1 MVAVAGGDLHSLALT
16 RDGKVVAW
24 GANGYGQTN
33 VPASALSNVVAV
45 AGGYYHSLA
54 LKCDGTVVAW
64 GDNRNGQTNVPVG
77 LSNVVAVVA
86 GARHNLARLS
96 NDTVVAWGD
105 NSSGQTNV
113 PIYLNNNVVVAVAAG
128 AFHSLV
134 LRSNGTVFAWG
145 GDKYSGQTNV
155 PVGLSNV
162 VAVAAGG
169 LHSLAVLAN
178 ITNWPVATSKAAE
191 GITATTAVLKGVIN
205 PYGLLTSAW
214 FEWGTNINYRAT
226 NIVQIITG
234 NGTNEV
240 TVTNQLTGLTSAK
253 TYHFRLAAN
262 TIVGIVYGDDVAFT
276 TIVPTISIVNYSMTS
291 NGTFH
296 VEFMGFS
303 NTTYSILSST
313 NLTNWSLISTQ
324 SQVSP
329 GYFKFDDRSA
339 TNDPKRF
346 YQLRWP

>member
-1 MVAVAGGDLHSLALT
+1 MKYFSIDQLASGIRERNIGAERMRLVEKWSRTGLLRNLDGFKRETMAQLLENQAAQVIKESNSLST
-16 RDGKVVAW
+16 GH
-24 GANGYGQTN
+24 ANVT
-33 VPASALSNVVAV
+33 
-45 AGGYYHSLA
+45 
-54 LKCDGTVVAW
+54 
-64 GDNRNGQTNVPVG
+64 
-77 LSNVVAVVA
+77 
-86 GARHNLARLS
+86 
-96 NDTVVAWGD
+96 
-105 NSSGQTNV
+105 SSGQIQGYSNIAFPIVRRVFGGLVANELVSIQPMSLPSGLIFYLDYTYGSNV
-113 PIYLNNNVVVAVAAG
+113 GGDADISLNANSTFNTYTRGQSIYNNPPGRGVQSGSTGAGGMYDLMGAGYSKVHTG

-234 NGTNEV
+234 SGTNEV

-262 TIVGIVYGDDVAFT
+262 TIVGIVYGAD
-276 TIVPTISIVNYSMTS
+276 
-291 NGTFH
+291 
-296 VEFMGFS
+296 
-303 NTTYSILSST
+303 
-313 NLTNWSLISTQ
+313 
-324 SQVSP
+324 
-329 GYFKFDDRSA
+329 
-339 TNDPKRF
+339 
-346 YQLRWP
+346 